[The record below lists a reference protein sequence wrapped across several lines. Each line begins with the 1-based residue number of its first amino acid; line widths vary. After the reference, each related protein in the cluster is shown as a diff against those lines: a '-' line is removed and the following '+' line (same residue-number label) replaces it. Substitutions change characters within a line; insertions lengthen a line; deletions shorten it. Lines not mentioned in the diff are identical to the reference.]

1 MAKMKDGFDSLPWH
15 DSELTGVSFDRSAP
29 GEKDIIVLSI
39 RWYDDKISNVVFK
52 DAFRAQLEFNCGI
65 KCGEHGEPIDYAIS
79 GFGTEEEM
87 ENFYKTRNIGF
98 ENPSLCYYEIVFSS
112 TGSRIRIISS
122 GYYLEST

>member
-52 DAFRAQLEFNCGI
+52 DVFRAQLEFNCGI

-79 GFGTEEEM
+79 GFGTEEM
-87 ENFYKTRNIGF
+87 ESFYKTRNIGF